1 LFPARGEGV
10 AAPPGCQPS
19 NGVCSRQHCPSGND
33 LVTHDQ
39 SKPWLNVNDRPIRI
53 LVVEDEESYRDA
65 LATGLSRE
73 GYEVQL
79 APDGMEGL
87 RLFTEDAPDLVLLDV
102 MLPEVSGIEVCQR
115 MQALLPAI
123 PIIMLTALNTEV
135 DVVLGLEVGAVDYLT
150 KPYRL
155 RELIA
160 RIQAVLRRV
169 HPPALPTHEFHIPKR
184 DQASGTQSVH
194 VGPVTVDFM
203 RREVRV
209 DGRPVHLSRR
219 EFEVLAFL
227 ASPLGQVRTRDEL
240 IDRLW
245 SNSDL
250 SDTRTLDTH
259 IRRLRTKIEPNPSE
273 PRYLMT
279 VRGVGFRLD
288 PE

>member
-1 LFPARGEGV
+1 MAHGE
-10 AAPPGCQPS
+10 
-19 NGVCSRQHCPSGND
+19 
-33 LVTHDQ
+33 
-39 SKPWLNVNDRPIRI
+39 SKPSRHVNDRPVRI

-65 LATGLSRE
+65 LAAGLGRE
-73 GYEVQL
+73 GYEIQM
-79 APDGMEGL
+79 ACDGMEGL
-87 RLFTEDAPDLVLLDV
+87 QLFTESAPDLVLLDV
-102 MLPEVSGIEVCQR
+102 MLPEISGIEVCQR
-115 MQALLPAI
+115 MQALLPSI

-169 HPPALPTHEFHIPKR
+169 HPPALPPHEFHEPKK
-184 DQASGTQSVH
+184 DPTQGTQSVD

-209 DGRPVHLSRR
+209 NGRPVHLSRR
-219 EFEVLAFL
+219 EFEVLAFM
-227 ASPLGQVRTRDEL
+227 ASPPGQVRTRYEL
-240 IDRLW
+240 IDRVW
-245 SNSDL
+245 ANSDL

-273 PRYLMT
+273 PRHLVT